1 MVFFTQNPP
10 NVLYERACEPV
21 NTCMVD
27 QRSFKGYLARWM
39 AAATQMAPFTFDQI
53 MPKLQASAEAAAKTC
68 TGGDQGTTCGLKWTM
83 EKWDGSA
90 DFGQEMA
97 ALEVIQA
104 NLITR
109 VAPPVS
115 NGHGGT
121 SKGNPS
127 AGGDPQ
133 PPMPEALSFP
143 ITTADRAGAGI
154 LTVLVMVSI
163 GGSCG
168 WLIWD

>member
-1 MVFFTQNPP
+1 
-10 NVLYERACEPV
+10 
-21 NTCMVD
+21 MVD

-39 AAATQMAPFTFDQI
+39 AATTQMAPFTYDQL
-53 MPKLQASAEAAAKTC
+53 MPKLKASAEAAAKTC
-68 TGGDQGTTCGLKWTM
+68 TGGDKGTTCGLKWT
-83 EKWDGSA
+83 EQKWDHTK
-90 DFGQEMA
+90 DFGQQMA

-109 VAPPVS
+109 VAPPVTS
-115 NGHGGT
+115 NDGGT
-121 SKGNPS
+121 SKGNPG
-127 AGGDPQ
+127 AGGKPKE
-133 PPMPEALSFP
+133 PKPFALSFP

-154 LTVLVMVSI
+154 LTALMMITI